1 MEKVKIDP
9 SGAYIYP
16 MPMVLVGA
24 VVEGKAN
31 FMAVAWATRVNFRPP
46 LFAAAIGPHYTSRG
60 IEENGEFSINIPGIS
75 LMEKTD
81 YCGLVSGVKK
91 DKSELFNIFYGEL
104 EKAPLIEECP
114 MSISLSLYKTVEM
127 PSNKL
132 FIGEPAEVF
141 TEEKYMTDDK
151 PDITR
156 INPFMLTMPGNRYW
170 AVGEEIGRAW
180 SAGRV
185 IREDKK

>member
-91 DKSELFNIFYGEL
+91 DKSKLFNIFYGEL

-114 MSISLSLYKTVEM
+114 MSISLSLYDTVEM

-132 FIGEPAEVF
+132 YIGEPAEVF
-141 TEEKYMTDDK
+141 IEEKYMTDDK

-170 AVGEEIGRAW
+170 AVGEEIGKAW

-185 IREDKK
+185 IRESEK